1 MMKVKYVG
9 KESSPLSLITGK
21 LYECIEVCD
30 PWCRVIDE
38 TGEDYLYPIGLFR
51 NVDSV
56 TSADNSLEKD
66 DNDLNYVI
74 V

>member
-1 MMKVKYVG
+1 MKVKYIG
-9 KESSPLSLITGK
+9 NESSPLSLITGR
-21 LYECIEVCD
+21 LYECIEVCN

-56 TSADNSLEKD
+56 TSADDSSEPN
-66 DNDLNYVI
+66 DNTLI
-74 V
+74 CL